1 MSDNITGILRALA
14 EREREPLTFR
24 QCENL
29 HYAAE
34 TIDLLRASIEELDG
48 KAFAVGHVLGRAGF
62 KPEDMSNPAKCIE
75 AIMQNAEKLMAERDA
90 ARAAL
95 AKREAVPVKEYLTTV
110 PSDVMAALDRMCTPL
125 DDSWLGTATE
135 TAKADAR
142 SMALIRSYIMSGVET
157 DRAPADAHALLDEYE
172 RRTKELPIQHEM
184 PSRGQCTYIHFQ
196 CEEEQGRMYEEMRH
210 AVGVADG
217 TPHEEAVKTAAALA
231 DSEVT
236 ENLVALVGRLSYALR
251 KANPANGLPTKA
263 MSYLE
268 GAGFKFHAA
277 RTSEIDSRS
286 AETPFAEAVKKLE
299 ITASGHAVGADKSG
313 DRYQIGFARGFH
325 ACWKQFAELFAAS
338 QQAAKGEGGM
348 TLRDYFA
355 AKALVGEICAQSEE
369 TGYYSDLTKLARHCY
384 GIADA
389 MIAARATPSG
399 EGRE

>member
-1 MSDNITGILRALA
+1 MICEHCGGNRVVSYPPPVCGCPGCGAPVCCQTCCDRA
-14 EREREPLTFR
+14 
-24 QCENL
+24 NL
-29 HYAAE
+29 IKRVTE
-34 TIDLLRASIEELDG
+34 WKEKLRASE
-48 KAFAVGHVLGRAGF
+48 
-62 KPEDMSNPAKCIE
+62 S
-75 AIMQNAEKLMAERDA
+75 A
-90 ARAAL
+90 ARANVAGEVADSLRQQQADLAL
-95 AKREAVPVKEYLTTV
+95 LIAFVERESQPHADNDEQAHVWLATSAYGHTCHFGERAAAAAWAGRKGKVERAELPKPPEE
-110 PSDVMAALDRMCTPL
+110 PREVMTAGSKVVTKTIRQYDEVIAALGIQTGYSHDQVMDRVN
-125 DDSWLGTATE
+125 AYV
-135 TAKADAR
+135 ANV
-142 SMALIRSYIMSGVET
+142 GV
-157 DRAPADAHALLDEYE
+157 AHAKLKQELDTAE
-172 RRTKELPIQHEM
+172 RQAH
-184 PSRGQCTYIHFQ
+184 IHFQ

-325 ACWKQFAELFAAS
+325 ACWKQFAEL
-338 QQAAKGEGGM
+338 
-348 TLRDYFA
+348 
-355 AKALVGEICAQSEE
+355 C
-369 TGYYSDLTKLARHCY
+369 
-384 GIADA
+384 
-389 MIAARATPSG
+389 ATPSG